1 MADDVVGGLEQAS
14 PYEKAQAKY
23 QEQIT
28 RLSKIQDDLMA
39 SLSTRQGAGNP
50 LLALAQG
57 FLAPTRGGGFGE
69 SAGNALQ
76 SMGSQQQLEQKQ
88 SQENAMMR
96 MQLAQ
101 QSLAPYKEQM
111 ELARRS
117 SMSGDL
123 KKLLGAGGQTIQGP
137 EAANMA
143 RSVEVA
149 PFSNEAAS
157 LIGKPSPTASG
168 GNNVFGNIDAT
179 TRGLLMSQAGVDP
192 EGVMKEL
199 ATFGMK
205 ESGRTDKMKEMEY
218 FANQFPGADRSKL
231 MQVAAAR
238 SLLGD
243 PATLI
248 TAIKSTQEMIDQ
260 EQDIPTNRAIKA
272 FLLSQLGMYGYGSP
286 AGAAQG
292 SGQPVTPQFNVTP
305 PAIPQIGAR
314 PPIPAAAIP
323 AAPAT
328 DTDIIKNAPAN
339 TRSGQIPRGA
349 SLEDAAS
356 VLNQSIADPEL
367 RRVLLED
374 YKKGI
379 TTSPMSAVQPTVMK
393 TADTGE
399 GPNKRERELRQA
411 ADIKKAELEIVRQ
424 SALENTWSDDNQR
437 ARDEIRDAR
446 TVHQTVNDNKDG
458 FGLLSKPGSA
468 LAYAAQAG
476 FRIGDKSVG
485 INELEQSLLRSG
497 KYTQKE
503 INAVSIVH
511 QIALKWQLAV
521 AAAQKGAASNYER
534 TLFSQAGLN
543 ISDNPKIIQ
552 YKASLIEA
560 QARNR
565 QEVWNSYQQF
575 KENNKRGNIDQFQ
588 TTPEFI
594 KLQKSFDQKL
604 DKIRSAYSQ

>member
-1 MADDVVGGLEQAS
+1 MAELVPGLQQAQPPAGPPQAGPQPAGLPPPPSGPPPVAPPNPVGEERTKEDPDWDKYAAEKARLRAIQADLLRQMEERSKPSPMEFWSSMARGFGDPNNKSFASGAAGFAGNLQAS
-14 PYEKAQAKY
+14 NEAQRGREMEMYKMRAEMAK
-23 QEQIT
+23 
-28 RLSKIQDDLMA
+28 
-39 SLSTRQGAGNP
+39 
-50 LLALAQG
+50 
-57 FLAPTRGGGFGE
+57 
-69 SAGNALQ
+69 
-76 SMGSQQQLEQKQ
+76 QQLEDTGSDIVAKQ
-88 SQENAMMR
+88 LFNPAGGESFAPVAQAVGISSAQAQQLPPEVKKSMMLQWFSGDRKGAVDTFAKYTLENAKTPDEIKV
-96 MQLAQ
+96 AQ
-101 QSLAPYKEQM
+101 QL
-111 ELARRS
+111 
-117 SMSGDL
+117 SGMFP
-123 KKLLGAGGQTIQGP
+123 G
-137 EAANMA
+137 
-143 RSVEVA
+143 VA
-149 PFSNEAAS
+149 PNTMMQFFA
-157 LIGKPSPTASG
+157 
-168 GNNVFGNIDAT
+168 
-179 TRGLLMSQAGVDP
+179 
-192 EGVMKEL
+192 
-199 ATFGMK
+199 
-205 ESGRTDKMKEMEY
+205 RTK
-218 FANQFPGADRSKL
+218 
-231 MQVAAAR
+231 
-238 SLLGD
+238 LLGD
-243 PATLI
+243 PVQIMTEIRNITKQMDAEELPRQAGNTMIAILQNRLNAGNPQQPAT
-248 TAIKSTQEMIDQ
+248 
-260 EQDIPTNRAIKA
+260 
-272 FLLSQLGMYGYGSP
+272 
-286 AGAAQG
+286 
-292 SGQPVTPQFNVTP
+292 
-305 PAIPQIGAR
+305 
-314 PPIPAAAIP
+314 

-328 DTDIIKNAPAN
+328 PAAPVAPAIKPPIPVSAAIPTAPATDANIIRNAFAN
-339 TRSGQIPRGA
+339 TRSGQIPKGA
-349 SLEDAAS
+349 SLEDAAN

-379 TTSPMSAVQPTVMK
+379 TTSPMSAVQPTIMK

-399 GPNKRERELRQA
+399 GPNKRERELQQSE
-411 ADIKKAELEIVRQ
+411 DIEKSKLIIARQ

-446 TVHQTVNDNKDG
+446 TVHQTVSENKDG

-588 TTPEFI
+588 ATPEFI

>member
-1 MADDVVGGLEQAS
+1 
-14 PYEKAQAKY
+14 
-23 QEQIT
+23 
-28 RLSKIQDDLMA
+28 
-39 SLSTRQGAGNP
+39 
-50 LLALAQG
+50 
-57 FLAPTRGGGFGE
+57 
-69 SAGNALQ
+69 
-76 SMGSQQQLEQKQ
+76 
-88 SQENAMMR
+88 
-96 MQLAQ
+96 
-101 QSLAPYKEQM
+101 
-111 ELARRS
+111 
-117 SMSGDL
+117 
-123 KKLLGAGGQTIQGP
+123 
-137 EAANMA
+137 
-143 RSVEVA
+143 
-149 PFSNEAAS
+149 
-157 LIGKPSPTASG
+157 
-168 GNNVFGNIDAT
+168 
-179 TRGLLMSQAGVDP
+179 
-192 EGVMKEL
+192 
-199 ATFGMK
+199 
-205 ESGRTDKMKEMEY
+205 
-218 FANQFPGADRSKL
+218 
-231 MQVAAAR
+231 
-238 SLLGD
+238 
-243 PATLI
+243 
-248 TAIKSTQEMIDQ
+248 
-260 EQDIPTNRAIKA
+260 
-272 FLLSQLGMYGYGSP
+272 
-286 AGAAQG
+286 
-292 SGQPVTPQFNVTP
+292 
-305 PAIPQIGAR
+305 
-314 PPIPAAAIP
+314 
-323 AAPAT
+323 
-328 DTDIIKNAPAN
+328 
-339 TRSGQIPRGA
+339 
-349 SLEDAAS
+349 
-356 VLNQSIADPEL
+356 
-367 RRVLLED
+367 
-374 YKKGI
+374 
-379 TTSPMSAVQPTVMK
+379 MSAVQPTIMK

-399 GPNKRERELRQA
+399 VLNKRERELRQA